1 MSIETLTDVV
11 RERGWNSERFDKYDL
26 GTIVGNIQSR
36 LERRLSEGE
45 SFSLTSLQRKA
56 LNSEEFWDSR
66 ESDIEAPRHLIVQGA
81 TSAGKTLLSELAIL
95 DVLAHQGQALVLVP
109 LKAMVRERTEH
120 FKQDIE
126 NCAHEYHVYGS
137 SSDYL
142 DNDERLINGEYNVGV
157 LVYEK
162 LFSMLNQPDCGIL
175 KHCRLV
181 VVDEL
186 SMLSKEDRGPKL
198 EVALEIVRRLRPDAR
213 IMCLSTCD
221 CGVKNVAK
229 WLGAGDGRPCEVIF
243 SSERPLGL
251 NEYLVKFDGTY
262 RFRSVPSEREKPDAV
277 EKPSEGKIDVP
288 GFCPDDNTQT
298 KQRNLLLAILRKV
311 HHDQPDARILVFVA
325 SRAKAAAIA
334 RFVKGY
340 AADLFPKVDLTDE
353 ERGEIDA
360 KLAACDADD
369 ERSELEE
376 LLPHRIAFH
385 HAGISASLR
394 EFVEE
399 EFGRHLRLVVAT
411 ETLTVGVNLP
421 FDVMIMMDFEIRRGG
436 SEASPVSYQ
445 EYRNFIGRAGRL
457 GQSNQAGTSYLMV
470 NDPYYLDWYWDGFSR
485 VEQIDSALRGAEGK
499 DRVPFYLG
507 LIYGTSSG
515 GTSVVFD
522 RQRIESLH
530 RDSFAYACGQIESDA
545 ESVAEEL
552 EDVYLCTRQGG
563 GRRRRGSDPTFAL
576 NSLGTALAPYALSTD
591 TCLLIHHYFAGGAT
605 ACETYVGLPVGTSAR
620 DIESDRYLL
629 EILFHV
635 CLHGEVDQLS
645 TLSVPDDKRRAAH
658 QLVRAM
664 LRRMVSPNGE
674 ETEFPGNDLWATSRV
689 EDEDCLIDLLGNV
702 AEMGAG
708 EQKTKAAI
716 RAIVLYFWTQG
727 KTIKEIARL
736 TGFQAVTRI
745 VAGDLERLADVV
757 SYHLEAINQCLA
769 VAEDEGGN
777 PMLAPGASREF
788 RSLQVRVRYGMD
800 RGLTVLASRHVHGL
814 DRSRIL
820 RLGKIAVEKGCSP
833 LEAIYV
839 LPDEVLETCVTRH
852 QLSVLRER
860 VTARFSMSRP
870 EALKRAIEQ
879 DLRGS
884 LDEEQNAAL
893 TLIWKWGSEDGDG
906 VSGTLLK
913 KMIKKLLGNHL
924 RFEFHLDEVEGD
936 TGLLEWVWKGEETEF
951 IVAPVS
957 SDEDVS
963 AMVKALEKERRQEKI
978 LVISNNSDSL
988 EGFVRKLR
996 EVRIEEVLAMDS
1008 VFFSLVLETALLF
1021 SQRDMV
1027 ENGLEDT
1034 GVNGVARALASF
1046 FSDAVGV
1053 FTERDVSSFSL
1064 VDYLPSRP
1072 SELAGHQ
1079 PVLRL
1084 VCSRGGRVGSGYH
1097 AYSWT
1102 RLRAELEDDAS
1113 FEGAIDVPDWCQL
1126 ASDLKNDPSILDGG
1140 ISVIYLER
1148 SRIQRSRALTIVM
1161 NALYQRAKDEK
1172 DCLVVFDSKSG
1183 ADEWDGGRPGERPV
1197 VADACIRWNNQLCRL
1212 PRFIAT
1218 TCEDAAREI
1227 CDFVQ
1232 KASSQGSSGF
1242 LIGVSYAHYNPGVLL
1257 EDDGADKRGI
1267 KDCFASWRDL
1277 VDALAQRYGSDR
1289 ILFDAYHEHLFQ
1301 GFGAQERTLK
1311 MYETCRLYVVLDTI
1325 WTEANENCKKE
1336 IEVMRK
1342 RCKEGKADLLVLTPS
1357 APSPYAGR
1365 MFSDDQAY
1373 TTPLDVSPEDFLN
1386 TVAEKL
1392 RRFNP

>member
-1 MSIETLTDVV
+1 MAIETLADVV
-11 RERGWNSERFDKYDL
+11 RERSWNSERFDKYDL

-66 ESDIEAPRHLIVQGA
+66 ESDAEAPRHLIVQGA

-95 DVLAHQGQALVLVP
+95 DALAHQGQALVLVP

-142 DNDERLINGEYNVGV
+142 DNDERLITGEYNVGV

-162 LFSMLNQPDCGIL
+162 LFSMLNQPDCDIL

-198 EVALEIVRRLRPDAR
+198 EVALEIVRKLRPDAR

-221 CGVKNVAK
+221 CGVDNVAR
-229 WLGAGDGRPCEVIF
+229 WLGPGDGGACKVIF
-243 SSERPLGL
+243 SSARPLGL
-251 NEYLVKFDGTY
+251 NEYLVKYDGAY
-262 RFRSVPSEREKPDAV
+262 RFRRIQSEREESVAH
-277 EKPSEGKIDVP
+277 EKPGEGKIDVP

-369 ERSELEE
+369 ERGELEE

-421 FDVMIMMDFEIRRGG
+421 FDVMIMMDFEIRRGD
-436 SEASPVSYQ
+436 SEAVPVSYQ

-485 VEQIDSALRGAEGK
+485 DEQIDSALRGAEGK

-515 GTSVVFD
+515 GTNVEFD

-530 RDSFAYACGQIESDA
+530 QGSFAYACGQIESDA

-552 EDVYLCTRQGG
+552 EDVYLCARRGG

-576 NSLGTALAPYALSTD
+576 NSLGAALAPYALSTD

-605 ACETYVGLPVGTSAR
+605 VCETYVGLPVGTSAE

-635 CLHGEVDQLS
+635 CLHGEVDRLS
-645 TLSVPDDKRRAAH
+645 TLAVPDDKRRDAH

-664 LRRMVSPNGE
+664 LRRMVSPDGK
-674 ETEFPGNDLWATSRV
+674 ETEFPGNDLWSTARV
-689 EDEDCLIDLLGNV
+689 DDEDCLIDLLGNV
-702 AEMGAG
+702 SEMGAG
-708 EQKTKAAI
+708 DQKTKAAI

-727 KTIKEIARL
+727 KTIKEIADI
-736 TGFQAVTRI
+736 TGFKAVTRI

-769 VAEDEGGN
+769 VAEDKDGN
-777 PMLAPGASREF
+777 PMLSPGASREF
-788 RSLQVRVRYGMD
+788 RSLQVRVRYGMY

-820 RLGKIAVEKGCSP
+820 RLGKIAVERGCSP

-839 LPDEVLETCVTRH
+839 LPDEVLEKCMTRH
-852 QLSVLRER
+852 QLSILRER
-860 VTARFSMSRP
+860 VTTRFSMSRP

-884 LDEEQNAAL
+884 LNEEQNTAL
-893 TLIWKWGSEDGDG
+893 EFIWRWAPEDERRGFR
-906 VSGTLLK
+906 LNLK
-913 KMIKKLLGNHL
+913 KNIKTLLGNHL
-924 RFEFHLDEVEGD
+924 RFEFDLDEAEGD
-936 TGLLEWVWKGEETEF
+936 VGLLEWAWRDEDAKFV
-951 IVAPVS
+951 VAPVA

-963 AMVKALEKERRQEKI
+963 VMAEALAEACGQGKTCLAI
-978 LVISNNSDSL
+978 ADTSDRL
-988 EGFVRKLR
+988 EGLVRGLR
-996 EVRIEEVLAMDS
+996 DACCAAEVLAMDN
-1008 VFFSLVLETALLF
+1008 VFFGLVLETAMLF
-1021 SQRDMV
+1021 SQDDSAEDGQEDMR
-1027 ENGLEDT
+1027 
-1034 GVNGVARALASF
+1034 VNGAARALVSF
-1046 FSDAVGV
+1046 FSDAVGI
-1053 FTERDVSSFSL
+1053 FTERDASSFSL

-1072 SELAGHQ
+1072 SETMERHLT
-1079 PVLRL
+1079 LRL
-1084 VCSRGGRVGSGYH
+1084 VCSRGDRVGSGHH
-1097 AYSWT
+1097 AYSWA
-1102 RLRAELEDDAS
+1102 RLRAELENDEG
-1113 FEGAIDVPDWCQL
+1113 FEGAVDVPDWCQL
-1126 ASDLKNDPSILDGG
+1126 AADLKNDLSILDGG

-1148 SRIQRSRALTIVM
+1148 SRIQRSRALTYVV

-1172 DCLVVFDSKSG
+1172 DSLVVFDSESG

-1197 VADACIRWNNQLCRL
+1197 VADACMPWNNQLCRL
-1212 PRFIAT
+1212 PRSIAA

-1232 KASSQGSSGF
+1232 KASSKESNGF
-1242 LIGVSYAHYNPGVLL
+1242 LIGVSYAHFNPGVLL
-1257 EDDGADKRGI
+1257 VDDDAGKREE
-1267 KDCFASWRDL
+1267 CFVSWRGL
-1277 VDALAQRYGSDR
+1277 VDTLAQRYGSDR

-1301 GFGAQERTLK
+1301 GYGAQGRTLK
-1311 MYETCRLYVVLDTI
+1311 MYETCRLYIVLDTI

-1342 RCKEGKADLLVLTPS
+1342 RCEEGKADLLVLTPS
-1357 APSPYAGR
+1357 APSPYAGKL
-1365 MFSDDQAY
+1365 FSDGQAY
-1373 TTPLDVSPEDFLN
+1373 TTPLEVSPEDFVN

-1392 RRFNP
+1392 RRFDL